1 MSQPPEYPGIPA
13 EPQGSD
19 QGTTGYPPPPPPP
32 GFGTQPPPPPNYG
45 APPPPPPPGYGAPP
59 PPPPGYGAPPP
70 PPPGY
75 GQPPG
80 GYSAPGYGTP
90 PPPPGYGPP
99 SAPPAGYPAQPGFGG
114 PPRPEFNVGEA
125 ISWSWNKFT
134 KNVAA
139 LVVPV
144 IVYALMIGA
153 LVGVMFAVT
162 FGLSDRTTSSYTD
175 AYGNTYESTN
185 VALSP
190 IAGIVI
196 FLVSIAILAV
206 ALYMHAGLTT
216 GGLDIA
222 DGKPVT
228 IGTFFKPRNLG
239 SVILTALLVIIGTS
253 IGSILCVIP
262 GLIFGF
268 VSQFAIAAAVD
279 KSLSPI
285 DSIKHSIATVR
296 SNIGASLLSYLV
308 QIAAVVLG
316 ELACYVGMFVGIPLA
331 VLVQIYTYRKLSGG
345 NVVPVEQ
352 PGPPVGMPPP
362 GPQMA

>member
-1 MSQPPEYPGIPA
+1 M
-13 EPQGSD
+13 
-19 QGTTGYPPPPPPP
+19 
-32 GFGTQPPPPPNYG
+32 
-45 APPPPPPPGYGAPP
+45 
-59 PPPPGYGAPPP
+59 
-70 PPPGY
+70 
-75 GQPPG
+75 
-80 GYSAPGYGTP
+80 
-90 PPPPGYGPP
+90 
-99 SAPPAGYPAQPGFGG
+99 
-114 PPRPEFNVGEA
+114 
-125 ISWSWNKFT
+125 SWSWNKFT

-144 IVYALMIGA
+144 IVYAVAIGA
-153 LVGVMFAVT
+153 LVGVMAGVT
-162 FGLSDRTTSSYTD
+162 FGLSDTTTSTITD
-175 AYGNTYESTN
+175 AYGNTYESTD

-196 FLVSIAILAV
+196 FLISVAILAV
-206 ALYMHAGLTT
+206 AIYMHAGLTT

-222 DGKPVT
+222 DGRPVT

-239 SVILTALLVIIGTS
+239 AVILTALLVIIGTS
-253 IGSILCVIP
+253 IGSVLCIIP

-268 VSQFAIAAAVD
+268 ISQFAIAAAVD

-285 DSIKHSIATVR
+285 ESIKHSIATVR
-296 SNIGASLLSYLV
+296 SNLGASLLSYLV
-308 QIAAVVLG
+308 QVAAVVLG